1 MDGSYTVLCRVDLV
15 CKCVSFQ
22 TSMDQ
27 TWHLKAKQLRSHT
40 DTGVA
45 RKHKLFPVNSSG
57 FCTCIRAI
65 GSVCLLV
72 QLSVYL
78 CVWVSIWFCVLKCM
92 LQIFLCVNERYWSTG
107 CLCLKGKEM
116 TYCMY
121 MCICLCVCLVCWR
134 GVCVFLL
141 EGHYGSCG
149 DIL

>member
-1 MDGSYTVLCRVDLV
+1 MIMDGSYTVLCRVDLV

-92 LQIFLCVNERYWSTG
+92 LQIFLCVNERY
-107 CLCLKGKEM
+107 
-116 TYCMY
+116 
-121 MCICLCVCLVCWR
+121 
-134 GVCVFLL
+134 
-141 EGHYGSCG
+141 
-149 DIL
+149 